1 MCWGRVLTPEALSLN
16 FYITGFWD
24 VGGSLNRGW
33 GNRRAPRS
41 LRTAP
46 VYHQCRGISMFSFLK
61 FVVVNVYEID
71 GSPFTGEQTEVLR
84 GQMALLCPIVG
95 EQENWD
101 PTLFSCKLS

>member
-1 MCWGRVLTPEALSLN
+1 
-16 FYITGFWD
+16 
-24 VGGSLNRGW
+24 
-33 GNRRAPRS
+33 
-41 LRTAP
+41 
-46 VYHQCRGISMFSFLK
+46 MFSFLK